1 MFCYGRGMGLRER
14 KKVETRAA
22 LSWAAIRLVVQHGY
36 DNVRVEDIAAA
47 ANVSPRTFNN
57 YFTSKAEAIT
67 ARHLDR
73 FLAMAAALRER
84 PAGEPLWEA
93 LRAAVVPQFCGDPAA
108 AEHPVEDPVAWSAG
122 VRLMVATP
130 AVQGELLRAGATAE
144 AELAAV
150 VAERTGTDATRDLYP
165 NLVAAAV
172 LAATNTATDLST
184 RTEPSVPV
192 QDLLADALTRLAAG
206 LSHP

>member
-1 MFCYGRGMGLRER
+1 MGLRER

-73 FLAMAAALRER
+73 LLAVVAALRER
-84 PAGEPLWEA
+84 PAAEPLWEA
-93 LRAAVVPQFCGDPAA
+93 LAAAALPQFCEDPAA
-108 AEHPVEDPVAWSAG
+108 AAHPIEDPEAWAAG
-122 VRLMVATP
+122 VRQMVGLP
-130 AVQGELLRAGATAE
+130 ALQGELLRAGATAE
-144 AELAAV
+144 AELAVV
-150 VAERTGTDATRDLYP
+150 VATRTGADAAHDVYP

-172 LAATNTATDLST
+172 LAAINTAMELST
-184 RTEPSVPV
+184 RTEPPVPV
-192 QDLLADALTRLAAG
+192 QQLLADALTRLAAG

>member
-1 MFCYGRGMGLRER
+1 MGLRER

-73 FLAMAAALRER
+73 LRAVVAALRER

-93 LRAAVVPQFCGDPAA
+93 LHAAVVPQFCGDPAA
-108 AEHPVEDPVAWSAG
+108 AAHPIEDPVAWSAG

-144 AELAAV
+144 AELAVA
-150 VAERTGTDATRDLYP
+150 VAERTGTDAARDLYP

-172 LAATNTATDLST
+172 LAAANTATELHT
-184 RTEPSVPV
+184 RAESPPDSVAP
-192 QDLLADALTRLAAG
+192 LLADALTRLAAG